1 MRILPVGDTA
11 FSVEFAETL
20 GEAAN
25 ARVMALNA
33 VLGGLPGIVETVPSF
48 RALLV
53 VFDPLLTRFAP
64 VAGAVAGLAE
74 GLGEAPSVT
83 GKHHRIKIRYDG
95 PDLPAVAQAC
105 GLTVA
110 QVIDAHAGCTYR
122 VHMLGFMPGFAYMA
136 ELPPVLRLPRR
147 AEPRLKVP
155 AGSLAMADA
164 MTAIYPWDS
173 PGGWHLIGSADVVLF
188 DQARASPALFAPG
201 DTVAFEA
208 V

>member
-11 FSVEFAETL
+11 FSVEF
-20 GEAAN
+20 GDSISEAAN

-33 VLGGLPGIVETVPSF
+33 ALDGVAGIVETVPSF

-53 VFDPLLTRFAP
+53 VFDPGVARFNPLAGT
-64 VAGAVAGLAE
+64 VARLAE
-74 GLGEAPSVT
+74 GLGEASSAT
-83 GKHHRIKIRYDG
+83 GRHHRIRVRYDG
-95 PDLPAVAQAC
+95 PDLEAVAAAC
-105 GLTVA
+105 GLSA
-110 QVIDAHAGCTYR
+110 PQVIDVHAGGAYR

-136 ELPPVLRLPRR
+136 ELPPSIRLPRR

-173 PGGWHLIGSADVVLF
+173 PGGWHLIGSTDMRLF
-188 DQARASPALFAPG
+188 DQTASPPALLAPG
-201 DTVAFEA
+201 DTVTFEP